1 MVRDVL
7 KASLRKL
14 LGLVGLEIR
23 RISPRSEGRGPRD
36 SLLQALRQAKAV
48 GFSPQTVIDVGAAY
62 GSFTGQCNTVF
73 PDARY
78 VLVEPLEEYRPLL
91 EKLRKTMPSSQCVC
105 AAAASNSGEIEINV
119 HPDLV
124 GSSLYSEVEKGTDVN
139 GVPRRVRSVT
149 IDSVVQETGAK
160 GPFLLKLDVQ
170 GAELDVLKGAE
181 EVLRECQYAILEVS
195 FFRFFQDGPDCC
207 EIIAYMKERGFVPYD
222 IVGLQYRPLDQA
234 LSQADI
240 TFVKEAGPFRQHH
253 FYATPQQ
260 REAQNQ
266 QMKSH
271 LTELFGRRR

>member
-7 KASLRKL
+7 KSCLRKL
-14 LGLVGLEIR
+14 LGAAGLEVR
-23 RISPRSEGRGPRD
+23 RISPLSAGRGQRD
-36 SLLQALRQAKAV
+36 SLLQMLRQAKAV

-62 GSFTGQCNTVF
+62 GSFTYQCNTVF

-91 EKLRKTMPSSQCVC
+91 EKLRKTLPTLQCVC
-105 AAAASNSGEIEINV
+105 AAASSNSGEIEINV
-119 HPDLV
+119 HPDLF

-149 IDSVVQETGAK
+149 IESVIQETGAK

-170 GAELDVLKGAE
+170 GAELDVLNGAGG
-181 EVLRECQYAILEVS
+181 VLRECQYVILEVS
-195 FFRFFQDGPDCC
+195 FFRFFQDAPDCC
-207 EIIAYMKERGFVPYD
+207 GVIAYMKKQGFVPYD
-222 IVGLQYRPLDQA
+222 IVGLQYRPFDQA

-240 TFVKEAGPFRQHH
+240 AFVKEAGPFRRHH

-260 REAQNQ
+260 REAQNRQ
-266 QMKSH
+266 LKSH
-271 LTELFGRRR
+271 LTELFARGR